1 MKIAL
6 LSDSHGNLAYI
17 KKIGQYLKEKAK
29 VDLIIHLGDEYNDV
43 DILNDLGIDI
53 IKVPGIFSSYYQ
65 DPSIPNRIIKEIE
78 GVKVLITH
86 SLDPHPND
94 LPQDRGPQDI
104 ITEENI
110 KAVFYGHTHIAKVE
124 EKKGVMFVNP
134 GHLRESDKRG
144 NPASFAIVEIKSG
157 KICINPIEYG
167 KIIEK

>member
-6 LSDSHGNLAYI
+6 LSDSHGNIAYI

-43 DILNDLGIDI
+43 DVLNNLGIDI

-86 SLDPHPND
+86 SLEAHPND
-94 LPQDRGPQDI
+94 LPQDRNPRDI
-104 ITEENI
+104 ITDENI
-110 KAVFYGHTHIAKVE
+110 KVVFHGHTHIAKVE
-124 EKKGVMFVNP
+124 EKKGVTFVNP

-144 NPASFAIVEIKSG
+144 NPASFAIIEIKNG

-167 KIIEK
+167 KII